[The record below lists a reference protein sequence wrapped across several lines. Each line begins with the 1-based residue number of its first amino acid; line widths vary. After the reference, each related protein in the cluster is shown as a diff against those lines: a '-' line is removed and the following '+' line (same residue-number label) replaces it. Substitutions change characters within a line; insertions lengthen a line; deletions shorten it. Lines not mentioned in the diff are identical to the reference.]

1 MSSPNASVQRPA
13 WADGFFAIRDHM
25 RKWIAAAIKRHGA
38 IPYQGVHDEGTFI
51 SSWFG
56 FHQLFGAPEVLEFA
70 RFLRDGFAD
79 WGREHLLHGFYPE
92 GEAHHQTEIFTFFLC
107 RLWRVAP
114 DERTAE
120 LIVDAAHH
128 VGNWVEGFPEW
139 YDHEGRR
146 FLSWRIGTRSI
157 GGPNSCGYEVPDH
170 FRLVQLALSA
180 HDITGEQRYLDLATD
195 YVERWADAILE
206 APVDEPPTVLRSG
219 ASVADED
226 EVRKAIGA
234 HHHGGSPLERVEPHV
249 PAGTVDLLLDLF
261 GMTGEDRFA
270 QAAGRICEAMLSAHA
285 LQDPYSNPPGALLSR
300 YRAETG
306 DTSLDE
312 AAIAQMK
319 EGIEETLVGL
329 DGMLRLLERTRVS
342 GYALAA
348 HRLYVS
354 LADNPFAEERLEDA
368 ALLYERVVG
377 RRPGVGRREETP
389 AMVIET
395 LNHKPV
401 AGIGKRQDMVR
412 WAWEDDFGSLRPTHA
427 PPPPSLMLAWQILGE
442 ERMAASALRTVAD
455 RLALASSALRD
466 GRMHG
471 CGGSSIGAVASG
483 HGRDGGYGNVT
494 GAFFPLAAG
503 MIRRLC
509 QEQPRVRFRRADGA
523 EHLPESAASL
533 VRSLPAAGAEVLL
546 WNDADEPV
554 AVELSLRNTPWRR
567 VMLAPREVVE
577 IALP

>member
-1 MSSPNASVQRPA
+1 MNSSSASPHRPA
-13 WADGFFAIRDHM
+13 WVDGFFATRDRM
-25 RKWIAAAIKRHGA
+25 RAWIGAAIERHRA
-38 IPYQGVHDEGTFI
+38 IPYQGGHDEGTFI

-56 FHQLFGAPEVLEFA
+56 FHQIFGAPEALDFA
-70 RFLRDGFAD
+70 RFLRDGFAE
-79 WGREHLLHGFYPE
+79 WSRENMPHGFCAE

-107 RLWRVAP
+107 KLWRVAP
-114 DERTAE
+114 DDRTAE

-128 VGNWVEGFPEW
+128 VGNWVEGFPQW
-139 YDHEGRR
+139 YDHAEQR

-157 GGPNSCGYEVPDH
+157 GGPNSRGYEVPDH
-170 FRLVQLALSA
+170 FRLVQLALTA
-180 HDITGEQRYLDLATD
+180 HDITGDQRYLDLATA
-195 YVERWADAILE
+195 YAGRWADAILE

-219 ASVADED
+219 DSAADES
-226 EVRKAIGA
+226 EVFRAIGA

-249 PAGTVDLLLDLF
+249 PAGTLDLLLDLF
-261 GMTGEDRFA
+261 AMTGEDRLA
-270 QAAGRICEAMLSAHA
+270 QAARRICEAMLPA
-285 LQDPYSNPPGALLSR
+285 LNDPYSNPPGALLSR

-306 DTSLDE
+306 DCSLDD
-312 AAIAQMK
+312 AAMARMQ

-329 DGMLRLLERTRVS
+329 DGILRLLERTRVS

-348 HRLYVS
+348 HRLCVS
-354 LADNPFAEERLEDA
+354 LADNPFAQDRLEDA
-368 ALLYERVVG
+368 AGLYERVVG

-395 LNHKPV
+395 LNRKPV

-427 PPPPSLMLAWQILGE
+427 PPPPTLMLAWQILGD
-442 ERMAASALRTVAD
+442 ERMAASALGTVAD
-455 RLALASSALRD
+455 RMALASRALLD
-466 GRMHG
+466 GRKHG
-471 CGGSSIGAVASG
+471 CGGSSTGSVASG

-503 MIRRLC
+503 MARRLC

-523 EHLPESAASL
+523 EHLPESVASL

-546 WNDADEPV
+546 WNDADDPV
-554 AVELSLRNTPWRR
+554 SVEVALRNTPWQS
-567 VMLAPREVVE
+567 VVLPSHQVTEVK
-577 IALP
+577 LP